1 MQSYHSD
8 WYNVLQKDILHLLF
22 FFHNCTH
29 FQTLINPAHFLRTIP
44 SLKNEL
50 FGVTPSSTKE
60 ENFWGSKSMMTSEA
74 AIEHLSTC
82 EEDLEEEESHINLG
96 VAKEIISSNQ
106 ISTATESLF
115 TKSPVINKEFIP
127 LLSDTSSY
135 KQLFDVSG
143 DEDDA
148 VQHKNRLERVIRTC
162 GLTKVAVEGDGNCCF
177 RSVAVALKH
186 LASVDQLSNI
196 PVDVKSLSEAQ
207 LSEQLR
213 HLAVDEWQS
222 NKTFYQE
229 FLVSSNIDEEAER
242 FLQPGHFNSEL
253 GNSMVLALSNALQ
266 LPVVVLTSIPG
277 FPILTVRPMYY

>member
-1 MQSYHSD
+1 
-8 WYNVLQKDILHLLF
+8 
-22 FFHNCTH
+22 
-29 FQTLINPAHFLRTIP
+29 
-44 SLKNEL
+44 
-50 FGVTPSSTKE
+50 
-60 ENFWGSKSMMTSEA
+60 MTSEA